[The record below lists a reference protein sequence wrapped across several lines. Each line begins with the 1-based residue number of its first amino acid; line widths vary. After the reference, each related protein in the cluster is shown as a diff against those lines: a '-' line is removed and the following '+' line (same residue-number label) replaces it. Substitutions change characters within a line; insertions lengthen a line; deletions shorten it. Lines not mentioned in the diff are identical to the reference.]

1 MGCTGEWV
9 SGLMRLLTLPGVLIE
24 RVGPQESAS
33 LEDSVTVID
42 RPDRSALPLACTW
55 LALGVPI
62 GGMIGWLAQMSDRAA
77 DREFGT
83 FLLVLSLL
91 SLVLGVGLL
100 ASSRTGLL
108 VASLL
113 LSAAWVG
120 AAAIVFVVAD
130 FTTDKLWGVGLTGLV
145 AFATLSVAA
154 FGRQRHVGPQGG
166 GLRR

>member
-1 MGCTGEWV
+1 
-9 SGLMRLLTLPGVLIE
+9 MRLPTLPGVLIE
-24 RVGPQESAS
+24 RVEPQESI
-33 LEDSVTVID
+33 LRRHSVTVID
-42 RPDRSALPLACTW
+42 RADRSARPLGYSW

-62 GGMIGWLAQMSDRAA
+62 GGLIGWLAQMSDRAA

-83 FLLVLSLL
+83 FMLVLSLL

-100 ASSRTGLL
+100 ASSGSPML

-113 LSAAWVG
+113 LSAAWVA

-145 AFATLSVAA
+145 ALATLSVAA
-154 FGRQRHVGPQGG
+154 IGRQRRVRPRGG
-166 GLRR
+166 ASRR